1 MAMKRFVVFGMML
14 IASGAY
20 AAAPAKVLLLPFDSV
35 GPAEK
40 QWVAKA
46 LQQNL
51 VAELSRV
58 NSVEPVVGTTVVD
71 SIEAALK
78 AAADAKADYVIFGSY
93 QAVDADLRMTG
104 QVVDVSKR
112 QAVAGLKSTG
122 TQRDLFGME
131 DIIANQVKRS
141 LPQPVAVAQPE
152 MLQQPPAQPAP
163 VVQPAPPVDVN
174 AQARELEAQIDRA
187 IDRLRYSSDQVYYP
201 DDNYFYSG
209 IYTPYYS
216 YPFYGYPSYAVR
228 RHHHYYNSGSGI
240 SGSYHNGNLSV
251 NFSTGGGYH
260 GGGSSLGRNY
270 NVSTTANYANFGRMT
285 MQTPHR

>member
-1 MAMKRFVVFGMML
+1 MKRFVVLGMML
-14 IASGAY
+14 LASGAY
-20 AAAPAKVLLLPFDSV
+20 AAAPAKVLLLPFSSV

-58 NSVEPVVGTTVVD
+58 NSVEPVVGTKVADTVD
-71 SIEAALK
+71 AALK

-104 QVVDVSKR
+104 QVVDVSKK
-112 QAVAGLKSTG
+112 QAIAGLKSTG

-163 VVQPAPPVDVN
+163 VIQPAPPVDVN
-174 AQARELEAQIDRA
+174 AQAKELEAQIDRA
-187 IDRLRYSSDQVYYP
+187 IDRLRYSANETYYP
-201 DDNYFYSG
+201 GDNYFYSG
-209 IYTPYYS
+209 IYSPYYS
-216 YPFYGYPSYAVR
+216 YPIYGYPLYSVR
-228 RHHHYYNSGSGI
+228 PHHQYYNSGIGI
-240 SGSYHNGNLSV
+240 SGSYRNC
-251 NFSTGGGYH
+251 NFSGSFISGSFNT
-260 GGGSSLGRNY
+260 GGSSLGRNY
-270 NVSTTANYANFGRMT
+270 VASPTANYANFGRMT
-285 MQTPHR
+285 MQNRR

>member
-1 MAMKRFVVFGMML
+1 MKRFVVVAMML
-14 IASGAY
+14 IGSTAF

-58 NSVEPVVGTTVVD
+58 NSVEPVTGVKVAANID
-71 SIEAALK
+71 AALK

-104 QVVDVSKR
+104 QVIDVAKK

-131 DIIANQVKRS
+131 DTIANQVKRA
-141 LPQPVAVAQPE
+141 LPQPVATAQPE
-152 MLQQPPAQPAP
+152 MLKQPPAQPAP
-163 VVQPAPPVDVN
+163 VPQPAPPVDVN
-174 AQARELEAQIDRA
+174 AQAKELEAQIDRA
-187 IDRLRYSSDQVYYP
+187 IDRLRYTTENTPYYP
-201 DDNYFYSG
+201 DNYFYSG
-209 IYTPYYS
+209 IYTPYYT
-216 YPFYGYPSYAVR
+216 YPVYTYPIYR
-228 RHHHYYNSGSGI
+228 RGCYSGLNI
-240 SGSYHNGNLSV
+240 SGGYRGHNFSG
-251 NFSTGGGYH
+251 NFSTGGA
-260 GGGSSLGRNY
+260 SINRNF
-270 NVSTTANYANFGRMT
+270 NTAQTRNYANFGRMT
-285 MQTPHR
+285 MQNHR